1 MRDGLYGVRFLNG
14 SVNFGSGTVALR
26 DGALN
31 GGDAGFSYQGKIEQA
46 ASAGPLVPVA
56 GHIHVWRWNEAVASV
71 VPGANDYQL
80 EVSGHYDRSTHRL
93 ELQGKSPSFHGAT
106 LTISGAFLAE
116 LL

>member
-1 MRDGLYGVRFLNG
+1 MRDGLYGVRFVNG

-26 DGALN
+26 AGALN
-31 GGDAGFSYQGKIEQA
+31 GGDAGFGYQGKIEQA
-46 ASAGPLVPVA
+46 TSEGPLVPVA
-56 GHIHVWRWNEAVASV
+56 GHIHVRRWNDAIPSV

-93 ELQGKSPSFHGAT
+93 ELQGKSPAFHGAT
-106 LTISGAFLAE
+106 LAISGVFLAD